1 VKALEKRILDILSR
15 DLREVELRL
24 VKMECMLRSLDSKL
38 LELKEDMRKILEG
51 DRRRR
56 WPL

>member
-1 VKALEKRILDILSR
+1 VKALEKRILEILSR
-15 DLREVELRL
+15 DLKEVELRL
-24 VKMECMLRSLDSKL
+24 VRMECMLRSLDSKL

>member
-1 VKALEKRILDILSR
+1 MKALEKRILEILSR
-15 DLREVELRL
+15 DLKEVELRL
-24 VKMECMLRSLDSKL
+24 VKIECMLRSLDSKL
-38 LELKEDMRKILEG
+38 LELKDDMRKILEG

>member
-1 VKALEKRILDILSR
+1 LEKRILEILSR
-15 DLREVELRL
+15 DLKEVELRL
-24 VKMECMLRSLDSKL
+24 VKIECMLRSLDSKL

>member
-1 VKALEKRILDILSR
+1 MKALEKRILEILSR
-15 DLREVELRL
+15 DLKEVELRL
-24 VKMECMLRSLDSKL
+24 VKLECMLRSLDSKL

>member
-1 VKALEKRILDILSR
+1 VKALEKRILEILSR
-15 DLREVELRL
+15 DLKEVELRL

>member
-1 VKALEKRILDILSR
+1 MKALEKRILEILSR
-15 DLREVELRL
+15 DLKEVELRL